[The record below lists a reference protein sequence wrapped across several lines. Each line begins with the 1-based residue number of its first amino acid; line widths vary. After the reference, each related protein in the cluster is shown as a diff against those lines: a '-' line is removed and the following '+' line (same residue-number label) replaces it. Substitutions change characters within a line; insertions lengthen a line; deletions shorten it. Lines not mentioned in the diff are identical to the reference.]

1 MALSDDEPCL
11 FPQKPKSQVPFNP
24 TTVPSSHR
32 LEAPTTTRQSIS
44 IPQQQIGSTECYW
57 IQPSSVTTQPQ
68 HWTSTYRQTYLP
80 SNVNVNVNI
89 DISIS
94 TTIENSNTWMS
105 SSQSLA
111 SPIQA
116 RVTGTYDLLS
126 HHSPLPSI
134 PSNDVSWHTNTHWQD
149 DRPPFLP
156 LDCQYTYL
164 YGLLDLNGTMI
175 VSRLYGLLRFRPLLR
190 ILQLFISRE
199 RHQQPLQWHRVCD
212 QGKQRF
218 ITERVP
224 VRPLLPV
231 PPQNTSSRRWLRR
244 SSLLDRTSII
254 KKW

>member
-1 MALSDDEPCL
+1 MSNLYRYDEDEDDPFLKGIVNMALSDDEPCL

-156 LDCQYTYL
+156 LDSVFTAFS
-164 YGLLDLNGTMI
+164 
-175 VSRLYGLLRFRPLLR
+175 VSDHF
-190 ILQLFISRE
+190 
-199 RHQQPLQWHRVCD
+199 
-212 QGKQRF
+212 
-218 ITERVP
+218 
-224 VRPLLPV
+224 
-231 PPQNTSSRRWLRR
+231 
-244 SSLLDRTSII
+244 
-254 KKW
+254 